1 MKQLL
6 DISTLIAL
14 VWPSHVAHTK
24 ATAWRTGKDL
34 AICPIVE
41 LGFLRVSTSPAFN
54 ATMSDARKA
63 LADFLSDEKPEFL
76 PDDQRALNGLE
87 APSSAKTTDWYLGNL
102 ASAHGMQWA
111 TLDAGAKHPAAFLVS

>member
-6 DISTLIAL
+6 DISTLVAL
-14 VWPSHVAHTK
+14 VWPAHVAHSK
-24 ATAWRTGKDL
+24 AVSWRTGKEL

-41 LGFLRVSTSPAFN
+41 LGFIRVSTSPAFN

-63 LADFLSDEKPEFL
+63 LLDFLTDEKPEFL
-76 PDDQRALNGLE
+76 PDDQRVLHGQI

-102 ASAHGMQWA
+102 ADAHGMQWA
-111 TLDAGAKHPAAFLVS
+111 TLDAGAKHTAAFLVS

>member
-14 VWPSHVAHTK
+14 LWPTHTSHAKTV
-24 ATAWRTGKDL
+24 AWRAGKDL
-34 AICPIVE
+34 AVCPIVE

-54 ATMSDARKA
+54 ATMADARKV
-63 LADFLSDEKPEFL
+63 LADFLSKEKPVFIA
-76 PDDQRALNGLE
+76 DDQGALAGE
-87 APSSAKTTDWYLGNL
+87 VAPTSGKTTDWYLGNL
-102 ASAHGMQWA
+102 AAAHGMQWA